1 MLALDW
7 VVPRDVRSVEVK
19 VERLEERLEE
29 VAPSS
34 GDERMASAF

>member
-1 MLALDW
+1 MAVLALDW

-19 VERLEERLEE
+19 VERLEE